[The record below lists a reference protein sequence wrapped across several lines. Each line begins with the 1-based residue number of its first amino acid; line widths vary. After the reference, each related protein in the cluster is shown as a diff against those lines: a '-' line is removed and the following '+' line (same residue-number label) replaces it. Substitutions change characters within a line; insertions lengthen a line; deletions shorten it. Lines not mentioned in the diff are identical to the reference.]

1 MATITATKFSFIK
14 KHSNSNSD
22 STSTSKS
29 KSKSTLTLTSKSKST
44 SHPDTNAKILSPTD
58 RDVLCGRGKGIRF
71 HPGNVLFNKLLKQHY
86 PDYGMTPKG
95 SKLEIVKKIMATIQ
109 EGQAGGTGRFLE
121 QDNGGFYR
129 EIGEERAINK
139 TAQAFR
145 DIRVTKEKKQQ
156 QLKHSQK
163 RQQQRQQQ
171 QQQHQKHLTRKML
184 IDRDCH
190 NSVSS
195 GDDSAASRRPTFRQ
209 RIAMLHRHNA
219 SASAE
224 SDRENSVSEAGD
236 DASVSDTETEDS
248 FPMYHPPCRHK
259 HDGLLVS

>member
-14 KHSNSNSD
+14 KHSNSNSNSD
-22 STSTSKS
+22 STL
-29 KSKSTLTLTSKSKST
+29 KSTST

-86 PDYGMTPKG
+86 PEYGMTPKG

-109 EGQAGGTGRFLE
+109 EGQAGGAGRFLE

-156 QLKHSQK
+156 QLKHSHK
-163 RQQQRQQQ
+163 RQQQRQ

-190 NSVSS
+190 NSVSW

-219 SASAE
+219 SVSAE